1 MTDGSETALARQ
13 VGAAIPGEFSPLRL
27 GEMSIW
33 PPVVLAPMAGVTNS
47 CFRQLCRQY
56 GAGLCVSE
64 MIAARPLVDDNSKTW
79 SLAAFGENERPRS
92 IQLYGVE
99 PDYVGRAIER
109 LVTEDRV
116 EHVDLNFGCS
126 VPKVTRQGGG
136 AALPHRPRLLERILS
151 RAVRAAG
158 RVPVTVKFRMGLT
171 AAHLNY
177 IETGLIA
184 EACGCAAVTL
194 HARTAEQYYDGEAHW
209 EAIAELKG
217 RLRVPVIGN
226 GDIWEAADAL
236 RMMRAT
242 QCDAVA
248 IGRGCLGR
256 PWLFEDLARMFSGER
271 PNTPPCLGEVVDLM
285 CKHLSLLV
293 ASIGEARAIP
303 SFRRQA
309 TWYTKGFRGSTHLRD
324 ALVVA
329 SSFDELVNVLSKVD
343 RALEFPTSVL
353 RVPRGKS
360 SGQKALSLPDGYL
373 DNPESN
379 ALPVDGT
386 WADGG

>member
-1 MTDGSETALARQ
+1 M
-13 VGAAIPGEFSPLRL
+13 AASGESAQAQQTHAAAAGEFSPMRL
-27 GEMSIW
+27 GDLSIW
-33 PPVVLAPMAGVTNS
+33 PPVILAPMAGVTNS
-47 CFRQLCRQY
+47 TFRHICRQH

-79 SLAAFGENERPRS
+79 SLAAFGPEERPRS
-92 IQLYGVE
+92 IQLYGVD

-109 LVTEDRV
+109 LGADAWVD
-116 EHVDLNFGCS
+116 HVDLNFGCS

-136 AALPHRPRLLERILS
+136 AALPQRPKLLAAILG

-158 RVPVTVKFRMGLT
+158 RIPVTVKFRMGLT
-171 AAHLNY
+171 EDHLNY
-177 IETGLIA
+177 ITTGLIA
-184 EACGCAAVTL
+184 QDCGCAAVTL
-194 HARTAEQYYDGEAHW
+194 HARTAAQFYDGDAHW
-209 EAIAELKG
+209 DAIAELKS
-217 RLRVPVIGN
+217 RLGIPVVGN

-236 RMMRAT
+236 RMMRT
-242 QCDAVA
+242 TGCDAVA

-271 PNTPPCLGEVVDLM
+271 PNEPPRLGAVVDAML
-285 CKHLSLLV
+285 KHLALLV
-293 ASIGEARAIP
+293 EAIGETRAIP

-324 ALVVA
+324 ALVSA
-329 SSFDELVNVLSKVD
+329 SSQDEIASVLAQVD
-343 RALEFPTSVL
+343 RALEYPTSVL

-360 SGQKALSLPDGYL
+360 SGQKRLSLPDGYL
-373 DNPESN
+373 EDPES
-379 ALPVDGT
+379 AELPADGA